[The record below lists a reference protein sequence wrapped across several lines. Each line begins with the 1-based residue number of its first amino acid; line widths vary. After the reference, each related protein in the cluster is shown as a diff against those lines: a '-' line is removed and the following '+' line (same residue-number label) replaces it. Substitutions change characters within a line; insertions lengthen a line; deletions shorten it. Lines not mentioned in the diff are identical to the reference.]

1 MQPVSAQNQV
11 QNQPRIDSIS
21 QKSSRIRSGT
31 PRIQPDSIQNQVWTA
46 GINSGSGQNRHGTA
60 ASDFFPFSFGFFCF
74 FQVLSG
80 FSGQNRHGT
89 ARTSSKS
96 ILSAGK
102 LSRISFGHPAC
113 NLILLRIRSGTKSEF
128 ILSARN
134 RQESVP
140 GYPEFSKI
148 LLRMRSGQLE
158 SNQSYFY
165 QPETV
170 QDQLQDTQNAA
181 GFCSESS
188 PDIWNQFKMSN
199 PSSFWSATIK
209 SKQERINSGGQKWF
223 HTNLK

>member
-1 MQPVSAQNQV
+1 MIG
-11 QNQPRIDSIS
+11 RFGFF
-21 QKSSRIRSGT
+21 SGFF
-31 PRIQPDSIQNQVWTA
+31 
-46 GINSGSGQNRHGTA
+46 
-60 ASDFFPFSFGFFCF
+60 SDFFRF

-96 ILSAGK
+96 ILSAGE
-102 LSRISFGHPAC
+102 LSRISFGHPEC
-113 NLILLRIRSGTKSEF
+113 SLTLLRIRSRTKSEL

-134 RQESVP
+134 RPESVP
-140 GYPEFSKI
+140 GYPEFSRI
-148 LLRMRSGQLE
+148 LLRIRSGQLE

-199 PSSFWSATIK
+199 PSSFWSARIK

-223 HTNLK
+223 HTNLQ